1 MAKID
6 VATAPTGQG
15 SRYPAPY
22 DEPCRARS
30 WLRLGD
36 AAGLTQFG
44 VNLVTLPPGAWAS
57 QRHWHSHEDEFV
69 YVVEGELVLVT
80 DAGEAVMRP
89 GDSAG
94 FPAGVRD
101 GHHLQN
107 RSAAPARFLVVGG
120 RDARDHGEYP
130 DVDLKF
136 LANRYAG
143 GGGFRRK
150 DGSEF

>member
-1 MAKID
+1 MKKID
-6 VATAPTGQG
+6 LATAPRGQG
-15 SRYPAPY
+15 SRYPAPH
-22 DEPCRARS
+22 DAPCRARE
-30 WLRLGD
+30 WIKLGD

-57 QRHWHSHEDEFV
+57 QRHWHSHEDELV

-80 DAGEAVMRP
+80 DAGEEVLGV

-94 FPAGVRD
+94 FPAGVKD

-120 RDARDHGEYP
+120 RDDRDHGEYP
-130 DVDLKF
+130 DIDLVF
-136 LANRYAG
+136 LPGRYSG

-150 DGSEF
+150 DGSSY